1 MDLDPI
7 DVLQLI
13 FPCAD
18 PQLYWQPHNVG
29 FSAWERAAD
38 VAVLQAVT
46 KPEEEREV
54 RKRYRRST
62 PGPHLEAMM
71 LDSAPIWTRRSAP
84 RYCLYFLHMK
94 ENGYEEDEAAEIELQ
109 LDQHLEEQRSSLA
122 AVDEALA
129 VDASNADL
137 LEVRTRLSVSVPEHV
152 ARPRLPEPLS
162 GPD

>member
-1 MDLDPI
+1 ML
-7 DVLQLI
+7 
-13 FPCAD
+13 
-18 PQLYWQPHNVG
+18 
-29 FSAWERAAD
+29 
-38 VAVLQAVT
+38 AVCRRRRGGARGLLA
-46 KPEEEREV
+46 KLEEEREV
-54 RKRYRRST
+54 QKRYWEEHSRDLT
-62 PGPHLEAMM
+62 FEAMM
-71 LDSAPIWTRRSAP
+71 LDSRVADLDKEERPKVALLENWPRQLGMFLLF